1 MNRSLFFLLCLLPN
15 LTTPAQQLSLKVGDR
30 TITMDVVLG
39 MQGNKKYGVAWVVY
53 SPDWQIHFNTSLPFK
68 GLATHRLMDYVKFF
82 FDFHGE
88 KPGFIGFIGGQYSA
102 FIQQDPETVDG
113 EEFVVESPLHRCF
126 LILKQPGP
134 KETYILKEMPFL
146 DGQEILKPLRS
157 LQFSTDNQDVYSMQT
172 ADQQGSDDHWRI
184 ICSRTGD
191 GVAEKIV
198 KGECVERHY

>member
-15 LTTPAQQLSLKVGDR
+15 LILAGQLSLKVGDR

-39 MQGNKKYGVAWVVY
+39 MQGNKQYGVAWVVY
-53 SPDWQIHFNTSLPFK
+53 NPDWQTHFNTSLPFE

-82 FDFHGE
+82 FDFYGE

-113 EEFVVESPLHRCF
+113 EEFVVDSPFHRCF

-134 KETYILKEMPFL
+134 KKTYILKEMSFL

-157 LQFSTDNQDVYSMQT
+157 LQFSTDNQDVYTMQT
-172 ADQQGSDDHWRI
+172 ADQDNLDDYWQI
-184 ICSRTGD
+184 ECSNRGD
-191 GVAEKIV
+191 VLAKKIV
-198 KGECVERHY
+198 GGDCVERHY